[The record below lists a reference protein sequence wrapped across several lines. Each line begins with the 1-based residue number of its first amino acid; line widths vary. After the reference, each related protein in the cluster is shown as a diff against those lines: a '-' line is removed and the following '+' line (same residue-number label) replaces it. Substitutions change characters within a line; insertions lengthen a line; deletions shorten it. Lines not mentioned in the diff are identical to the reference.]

1 MSIQQMPDDIISSI
15 YKAVIKKEENV
26 NVLGKFKD
34 DTIDFFN
41 KNKIAITPSIQDIS
55 EEHYITICDF
65 IKDYINSLTKKQID
79 NIICHYGISNG
90 MKLLHDYHKIG
101 ADTPDIGI
109 CEIISTIDYG
119 FEKEIVELILYD
131 EIGYNINWRTEGT
144 GKLNTYIEFED
155 AMIAH
160 MNRQ

>member
-1 MSIQQMPDDIISSI
+1 MSIQQMPGDIISSI

-34 DTIDFFN
+34 ATIDFFN

-65 IKDYINSLTKKQID
+65 INDYINSLTKKQID
-79 NIICHYGISNG
+79 TIICNYGISNG

-101 ADTPDIGI
+101 LDTPDIGI
-109 CEIISTIDYG
+109 CDIISTIDNG
-119 FEKEIVELILYD
+119 IEKEIVELILYD